1 MTLKHQLSR
10 ALLVVRRKWVY
21 LVAAMVAA
29 RVAALKV
36 ATRVASLIVTAL
48 VVALMAAALVASAL
62 VILKPIQIAML
73 QALFQSH

>member
-1 MTLKHQLSR
+1 MLKHQLSR

-36 ATRVASLIVTAL
+36 ATRVASLKVAAL
-48 VVALMAAALVASAL
+48 VAALMAAALVASAL

-73 QALFQSH
+73 RALFQSH